1 MFLYCLLIL
10 QTAGRIFVRNVV
22 FEVQRLC
29 APNLL
34 LPIGYAKARIKKSNC
49 DRCVHIR
56 QSLLLFTCNCV
67 TELISDVRRVK
78 QFHSKCLQLTFSH
91 PTKDHVLH
99 CVCVSC
105 SGTGLQSQNRLHL
118 YLEEDNNKKHQ
129 STEKI
134 GHLLF

>member
-78 QFHSKCLQLTFSH
+78 QFHSKCLQLTFS
-91 PTKDHVLH
+91 
-99 CVCVSC
+99 C
-105 SGTGLQSQNRLHL
+105 SGSGLQSQNRLHL